1 MRFYGFDV
9 GEIVDDSAMLPLDI
23 DPKLAWALRHRDR
36 FPLDINRASREELLR
51 VPGFGTKAVERIIAT
66 RRTTTIRL
74 ADLARLHVPR
84 NKALPFIVLSD
95 HRPSP
100 HRLDAA
106 GLIERFK
113 PKATQLGFG
122 F

>member
-1 MRFYGFDV
+1 
-9 GEIVDDSAMLPLDI
+9 
-23 DPKLAWALRHRDR
+23 
-36 FPLDINRASREELLR
+36 
-51 VPGFGTKAVERIIAT
+51 VERIIAT

-74 ADLARLHVPR
+74 ADLVRLHVPR

-95 HRPSP
+95 HRPPP
-100 HRLDAA
+100 HRLDEAR
-106 GLIERFK
+106 LIERFK

>member
-36 FPLDINRASREELLR
+36 FPLDVNRASREELLR
-51 VPGFGTKAVERIIAT
+51 VPGFGTKAVERIIAA
-66 RRTTTIRL
+66 RRTTTIRV

-95 HRPSP
+95 HKPPP
-100 HRLDAA
+100 HRLDEAL
-106 GLIERFK
+106 LIERFK
-113 PKATQLGFG
+113 PATQLGFG